1 MRRRQGLVLLVA
13 VLIALTLSVIG
24 TLLLTGHSGGGP
36 TPGRVPLPRGFGE
49 SSSPTPPSVPPSPL
63 PSTLPAGAELP
74 RGIAA
79 QVLQY
84 RSDYG
89 PRQLQ
94 LEITNAGHSD
104 IVVTAATFRSP
115 FFTRPVTWN
124 RFPANVLAGGA
135 VDLPVVL
142 PPPSCDGQV
151 ATSAG
156 ARPRITIAYESEG
169 KRGSATL
176 VPTEPFGSLET
187 VHDDDC
193 AKQAFER
200 IAAITPATKL
210 RLTTAADGRLTA
222 VLDLA
227 ITPDPG
233 ASGTAVLRD
242 IRSTIL
248 LDIVPQTALPLS
260 FVPGSAPATLSLA
273 ITPTRCDEH
282 VIAEDKVGTILPVAV
297 DVGPYANQ
305 LFSIVSSDDLK
316 LQLYAYVAKAC
327 GW

>member
-1 MRRRQGLVLLVA
+1 MRRRQGLVLLLA
-13 VLIALTLSVIG
+13 VLVALALAMVGTLALTG
-24 TLLLTGHSGGGP
+24 QRENGP
-36 TPGRVPLPRGFGE
+36 TPGRVPLPPGFGT
-49 SSSPTPPSVPPSPL
+49 SSSPTPSAA
-63 PSTLPAGAELP
+63 LPAAALP
-74 RGIAA
+74 QGIATK
-79 QVLQY
+79 VLQY

-94 LEITNAGHSD
+94 LEITNAGQSD
-104 IVVTAATFRSP
+104 IVVTSATFDSP
-115 FFTRPVTWN
+115 FFTRSVTWN

-135 VDLPVVL
+135 VDLPVAL

-151 ATSAG
+151 ATVA
-156 ARPRITIAYESEG
+156 AAEPRITIRFRADG
-169 KRGSATL
+169 RKGTATL

-193 AKQAFER
+193 AKQAFEA
-200 IAAITPATKL
+200 IAAIVPAKKL
-210 RLTTAADGRLTA
+210 RITTAGDGRLTA
-222 VLDLA
+222 LLDLA
-227 ITPDPG
+227 ITPSS
-233 ASGTAVLRD
+233 AAEGTAVLRD

-248 LDIVPQTALPLS
+248 LDIVPQTALPIE
-260 FVPGSAPATLSLA
+260 FGPASEPTVLTLD

-297 DVGPYANQ
+297 DVGPYASQ

-316 LQLYAYVAKAC
+316 LQFYDFVAKAC